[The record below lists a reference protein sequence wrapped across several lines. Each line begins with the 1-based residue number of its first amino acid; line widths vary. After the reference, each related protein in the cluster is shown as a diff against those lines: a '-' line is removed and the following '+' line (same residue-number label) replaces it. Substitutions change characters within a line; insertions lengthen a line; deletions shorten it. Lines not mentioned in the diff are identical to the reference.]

1 MEALT
6 QKELN
11 EDMTTIGVGRYRN
24 HTEQAKNREG
34 EGDTKYGQ
42 RLMRAA
48 LPQFSKGI
56 EDMIRGWK
64 HKNKARWQHDL
75 LDMKPEV
82 IGFIALRSCLD
93 RITARK
99 TMNSLACFVGA
110 RIEDQVRCD
119 FLVKH
124 NPEKGEGIILGAK
137 RRKNAGINHIR
148 THVRRSMMHEAD
160 KGLMEPFEAWRQ

>member
-1 MEALT
+1 MDPLT
-6 QKELN
+6 QDELN

-24 HTEQAKNREG
+24 HTEQAKSREG

-48 LPQFSKGI
+48 LPKFAKGI
-56 EDMIRGWK
+56 EDMINGWN
-64 HKNKARWQHDL
+64 HRNKTRWQLDL
-75 LDMKPEV
+75 IDMKPEV

-119 FLVKH
+119 FLVKN
-124 NPEKGEGIILGAK
+124 NPDKGEGIILGA
-137 RRKNAGINHIR
+137 
-148 THVRRSMMHEAD
+148 RSRHGTD
-160 KGLMEPFEAWRQ
+160 GVL